1 MIHAP
6 ASGERSA
13 LRGYQWQYDHIAS
26 LVYDALL
33 KGDLDRIRLTDPQAG
48 RVDDLVLIRRSRTD
62 GYQFKSVTYDSY
74 LTFGQIVKNQRT
86 RGGGDAPSLLRSLAD
101 GWQRLCR
108 RWENV
113 HVHLVAKQLASTNDH
128 LGGTE
133 DKPSPDHFSAFLSH
147 VLVPLRSGEIMLGDV
162 RAGWHTALARLREAS
177 DLAQD
182 DFDQFIRAL
191 HFDMAAGSGL
201 PPSLS
206 TRRSDI
212 AELSSTL
219 LRHVSESRDVVELD
233 RRQLLD
239 LMGWRGRPRLQSRHE
254 FPVDL
259 DTYQPLTVAID
270 QLKDAVARYDSGYAA
285 VVGPP
290 GAGKSTLLSQALT
303 GSVDRVVRYYAY
315 VPGTA
320 PARTRLTAQAYLHDI
335 VVMLGDTG
343 VKGRHRDLPSS
354 DVNQLRQQLT
364 DRLDAAS
371 GEFLDSGR
379 RTLVVVDGLDHVDRE
394 GSSGDGLLAELPRP
408 EELPDGVVFIAGT
421 RTLAP
426 LNPFAQQQIE
436 DRQSAIDL
444 QHHRLSPAS
453 ILEICRR
460 APLTTDYSAEIHQR
474 IAELCNGHP
483 LALSYLL
490 NRLRDADGQSA
501 EKALASAPPY
511 AGDVAA
517 EYRAVWDEIEDDD
530 ALLEILA
537 VCSRLRIA
545 FTTEWLTTWA
555 PQRAVQTF
563 QRKLLYLFRPHHNGW
578 RFFHDSF
585 RQFAADHTAFGDD
598 ARPDGRA
605 DIRAHRQIARLC
617 AEADDPR
624 YVWEQ
629 LYHRHCGDQGDQV
642 LELARQAVFRE
653 QYDQFRSPDL
663 IREDITLAL
672 RIAADRTDVL
682 TMVRLLLALVE
693 ADQRTYMLENIDMP
707 CLLYDA
713 GLIDEAIAWCGG
725 ETRRVPLAHAYGLA
739 TRLGS
744 AGDPAGRQLFDLV
757 EHDGMDD
764 PNRTR
769 ILGEEDSAAL
779 AWTRAAVLFRP
790 LPTVLAAIQNLVDFQ
805 TEFDDP
811 REERI
816 QAERW
821 RRYCRMLR
829 AAIHVVRTDE
839 AALSAIHSALADDTT
854 QLNELRIRPDTAE
867 KENNTN
873 RALDYRFA
881 SLIDLRVQAHAALFD
896 AASTADV
903 AERRIEQLLA
913 TVSAVP
919 LLASTILDVS
929 ELLAAHGKLD
939 QASSL
944 LDRAPYNHSLT
955 VRDFGH
961 GAEPDAID
969 HRFRYWRL
977 RYLLASSDEDVPSP
991 IPPDPR
997 TPAGNRIAP
1006 DAPIHRDFEAIE
1018 LSARIDRAILSLARL
1033 DAKTLSGHPVPLG
1046 DAWRTLVPLLDLY
1059 PAPNRQGGASFM
1071 GLGSTKREVFGLVVA
1086 VAGSYGRGL
1095 PQRLSELLQLR
1106 FRNQPERWP
1115 TWVRLNLADD
1125 LRLAGAATPWYRDT
1139 LATYE
1144 ANIAAQSVDSR
1155 LSDTSDLVHRYARDG
1170 ESETARRLVLA
1181 LVPMAFGVGFR
1192 KDYQFDAWIAWL
1204 RRALAEPG
1212 GDRFVN
1218 EAAWLARLLTAVDPM
1233 TEGAPGIAAV
1243 RLPAAVAPVAP
1254 LPAVRI
1260 FEYLVRHGTV
1270 SHVTAVASLVQAL
1283 VSRVA
1288 TTAGVELAADLTA
1301 ELLARAGKRAH
1312 SDLADAIVAA
1322 AARIDGP
1329 TRARRLADSI
1339 AVRTNCYALPTTRRD
1354 WRHGLGLEPDAD
1366 ERDDSHDPTSSDD
1379 DYTALVLS
1387 DGRRIARGDV
1397 AARIRSVDDIVVF
1410 RRAETARSHF
1420 SWSPII
1426 EQQGLSSED
1435 VEKLIDAFNDE
1446 SHESIK
1452 VSAVLAAAA
1461 ERNGDYETALRI
1473 SSNIL
1478 RADSGRSWSR
1488 SFGGARLSAAA
1499 IAIRR
1504 GGQQVRVDFCKD
1516 LAHQLVSNH
1525 GLPSLLLSDLQ
1536 LIVRALDP
1544 ELRASA
1550 IWPEIRTYLKG
1561 MAETLE
1567 LPDSEVLSDHRCR
1580 WWLHSPTADRRAP
1593 PSDSSTPTAA
1603 LAELAVGHLSHPAW
1617 LIRDASTNVVVRA
1630 LGADDDETAKALARF
1645 VHPAATDDILE
1656 RAGRCLAAARAQSG
1670 FATPDC
1676 LRPLEHMLAG
1686 HPSQVIR
1693 DLAADPSPK
1702 SYRALSPMYDFELP
1716 PSALTSLESE
1726 SPFLAPHVGQYRI
1739 LANRLDLNLDAVL
1752 AVAARYASQ
1761 ADLTLPDHEAV
1772 MESLRS
1778 SHAQFRFPSSKIAS
1792 SRAAFGRVLA
1802 DLADSRLLDKIPP
1815 KTRRLLRT
1823 VDIDLLNLAPTP
1835 RPTVLPPPPEA
1846 GVDKTIDQWRA
1857 GIENRLEEFIRA
1869 STHKDR
1875 ILIGATGRLTVLN
1888 WGHLEEEFNCGS
1900 TVEAAQSTTVRMFA
1914 RRYSLFL
1921 SDLLGTAPRLSP
1933 EAGEPLLL
1941 ANNASTFLQPSAD
1954 WISFRPRLATTL
1966 KWTPDPNLPGRW
1978 HTESGDLAVDT
1989 IWWVDG
1995 WWGHAD
2001 RAFDDTV
2008 AQGHAVIATLQGYFD
2023 ITNAFGVIT
2032 RHFELTRFGRDEDGA
2047 EVEPVSAAESLP
2059 VVLAD
2064 A

>member
-26 LVYDALL
+26 LVYDALIE
-33 KGDLDRIRLTDPQAG
+33 GDLDRIRLTDPQAG

-62 GYQFKSVTYDSY
+62 GYQFKGVTYDSY
-74 LTFGQIVKNQRT
+74 LTFGQVIKDQRT

-101 GWQRLCR
+101 GWQELRR

-128 LGGTE
+128 LGGAE

-147 VLVPLRSGEIMLGDV
+147 VLVPIRLGEVTLGDV
-162 RAGWHTALARLREAS
+162 RAGWRPALARLRKAS
-177 DLAQD
+177 GLAQE

-191 HFDMAAGSGL
+191 YFEMAAGSGL

-206 TRRSDI
+206 TRRSDV
-212 AELSSTL
+212 AELSSAL
-219 LRHVSESRDVVELD
+219 LRRVSESRDVVELD

-259 DTYQPLTVAID
+259 DTYQPLTVAIG
-270 QLKDAVARYDSGYAA
+270 QLKTAVARHDSGYVA
-285 VVGPP
+285 VIGPP

-303 GSVDRVVRYYAY
+303 GSVDRLVRYYAY

-335 VVMLGDTG
+335 VVMLGEAG
-343 VKGRHRDLPSS
+343 VKGRHRELPGN
-354 DVNQLRQQLT
+354 DVNQLRQQLI
-364 DRLDAAS
+364 DHLDAAS

-379 RTLVVVDGLDHVDRE
+379 RTIVVVDGLDHVDRE

-408 EELPDGVVFIAGT
+408 EELPDGVVFIVGS

-426 LNPFAQQQIE
+426 LNPFAQQQLE

-460 APLTTDYSAEIHQR
+460 APLTTDYPPETHQR
-474 IAELCNGHP
+474 IAELSSGHP

-517 EYRAVWDEIEDDD
+517 EYRAVWNEIEDDN

-585 RQFAADHTAFGDD
+585 RQFAADRTAFGDD
-598 ARPDGRA
+598 ARPDSRV

-624 YVWEQ
+624 YAWEQ

-653 QYDQFRSPDL
+653 QYDQLRSPNL
-663 IREDITLAL
+663 IREDITLAIQ
-672 RIAADRTDVL
+672 IAAERTDVL

-693 ADQRTYMLENIDMP
+693 GDQRTYMLENVDMP
-707 CLLYDA
+707 GLLYDA
-713 GLIDEAIAWCGG
+713 GLIDEAIAWCGE
-725 ETRRVPLAHAYGLA
+725 ETRRVPLAHAYDLA

-790 LPTVLAAIQNLVDFQ
+790 FPNILAAIQHLVDFR

-816 QAERW
+816 QADRW

-829 AAIHVVRTDE
+829 AAIHAVKTDE
-839 AALSAIHSALADDTT
+839 TSLSAIHSVLADDTT
-854 QLNELRIRPDTAE
+854 QLNESRIRPDTAE
-867 KENNTN
+867 EEKNTN
-873 RALDYRFA
+873 RALDHRHA
-881 SLIDLRVQAHAALFD
+881 SLIDLRVQAHAALLD
-896 AASTADV
+896 AASTAEV
-903 AERRIEQLLA
+903 AEGRIEHLLA
-913 TVSAVP
+913 TVSDVP
-919 LLASTILDVS
+919 LFASTNLDLA

-939 QASSL
+939 RASSL
-944 LDRAPYNHSLT
+944 LDRAPYNHALT

-961 GAEPDAID
+961 DAEPDAID
-969 HRFRYWRL
+969 HCFRYWRL
-977 RYLLASSDEDVPSP
+977 RYLLASSDEDVPPP

-997 TPAGNRIAP
+997 TPAGNRIAL

-1018 LSARIDRAILSLARL
+1018 LSARIDFTVRTLARL
-1033 DAKTLSGHPVPLG
+1033 DAKTLSGHPVPVS
-1046 DAWRTLVPLLDLY
+1046 DAWQTLVPLLDLY
-1059 PAPNRQGGASFM
+1059 PPPDRPGGANFM
-1071 GLGSTKREVFGLVVA
+1071 GLESTKREVFGMVVA

-1095 PQRLSELLQLR
+1095 PQRLTELLQLR

-1144 ANIAAQSVDSR
+1144 ASIAAQSVDSR
-1155 LSDTSDLVHRYARDG
+1155 LADTSDLVLRYARDG
-1170 ESETARRLVLA
+1170 ESDTARRLVLA

-1204 RRALAEPG
+1204 GRALAEPG
-1212 GDRFVN
+1212 GERFVN

-1233 TEGAPGIAAV
+1233 TEGAPGTAAV
-1243 RLPAAVAPVAP
+1243 HLPAAVAPAAP

-1270 SHVTAVASLVQAL
+1270 SHVTALASLVQAL
-1283 VSRVA
+1283 VFRVA
-1288 TTAGVELAADLTA
+1288 TTAGVELAADITG

-1312 SDLADAIVAA
+1312 SELANAIVAA
-1322 AARIDGP
+1322 AVRIAGP
-1329 TRARRLADSI
+1329 SRARRLADSI
-1339 AVRTNCYALPTTRRD
+1339 AARTNCYALPTTRRD
-1354 WRHGLGLEPDAD
+1354 WRRGLGLETDTD
-1366 ERDDSHDPTSSDD
+1366 EHDDSNNRTSRDD
-1379 DYTALVLS
+1379 DYTALVLN

-1397 AARIRSVDDIVVF
+1397 AARIRTVDDIVAF
-1410 RRAETARSHF
+1410 RRAEAAGSHF

-1426 EQQGLSSED
+1426 EQHRLSNDD
-1435 VEKLIDAFNDE
+1435 VKKLIDPFNDE
-1446 SHESIK
+1446 SHESLQ
-1452 VSAVLAAAA
+1452 VFAVLAAAA
-1461 ERNGDYETALRI
+1461 ERNGDHETALRI

-1478 RADSGRSWSR
+1478 RTDSGRSWSR

-1499 IAIRR
+1499 IAIRV
-1504 GGQQVRVDFCKD
+1504 GGQQVRVQFFKD
-1516 LAHQLVSNH
+1516 LAHQLVGNR
-1525 GLPSLLLSDLQ
+1525 GLPSLLISDLQ
-1536 LIVRALDP
+1536 RIIRALDP
-1544 ELRASA
+1544 ELPASA
-1550 IWPEIRTYLKG
+1550 IWPEIRVYLEG

-1580 WWLHSPTADRRAP
+1580 WWLQTPTADRRAP
-1593 PSDSSTPTAA
+1593 SDSSTPMAA
-1603 LAELAVGHLSHPAW
+1603 LAEVAVGHLSHPAW

-1630 LGADDDETAKALARF
+1630 LRADDSETAKALARF
-1645 VHPAATDDILE
+1645 AQPAATDDILE
-1656 RAGRCLAAARAQSG
+1656 RAGRCLAAARAQTG
-1670 FATPDC
+1670 FAIPDC
-1676 LRPLEHMLAG
+1676 LLPLEHLLAG

-1693 DLAADPSPK
+1693 DLAADSSPK

-1716 PSALTSLESE
+1716 PSAVTSLESE

-1739 LANRLDLNLDAVL
+1739 LANRLGLSLDAVL

-1761 ADLTLPDHEAV
+1761 AARTLPNHEAV
-1772 MESLRS
+1772 VESLRS
-1778 SHAQFRFPSSKIAS
+1778 SHAQFRFPTSKIAS

-1802 DLADSRLLDKIPP
+1802 DIADSGLLDKIPP
-1815 KTRRLLRT
+1815 KTRRLFRT

-1835 RPTVLPPPPEA
+1835 RPTVLAPPPQA
-1846 GVDKTIDQWRA
+1846 GVEKTIDQWRA
-1857 GIENRLEEFIRA
+1857 GIETRLEGYIRA
-1869 STHKDR
+1869 STLQDR

-1888 WGHLEEEFNCGS
+1888 WGHLEEEFIFGS
-1900 TVEAAQSTTVRMFA
+1900 TVETAQSEKMRLFA

-1921 SDLLGTAPRLSP
+1921 SDLLGAVSGLSP
-1933 EAGEPLLL
+1933 EAGEPLLM
-1941 ANNASTFLQPSAD
+1941 ANNGSTFLQPSAD
-1954 WISFRPRLATTL
+1954 WISFRPRLAATL
-1966 KWTPDPNLPGRW
+1966 KWTPDPSLPGRW
-1978 HTESGDLAVDT
+1978 HTESGDLAAETV
-1989 IWWVDG
+1989 WWVDG

-2008 AQGHAVIATLQGYFD
+2008 AQGHAVIATLQGFFD
-2023 ITNAFGVIT
+2023 IADAFGVIT
-2032 RHFELTRFGRDEDGA
+2032 RHFELTRSGRDDEGA
-2047 EVEPVSAAESLP
+2047 DVEPVSAAQSLP